1 MNSSTQSADAAV
13 PAQRS
18 DAVRN
23 RARILDAAATA
34 FALHGSSVSI
44 EQVAREA
51 GVGAGTIYRHFANRD
66 ALLEAI
72 VSQRIDEI
80 VTSVRSAV
88 GSPGHVLFQLIEMMG
103 RTAVLDE
110 GLTRAIADAT
120 VDGGQLVA
128 VEAVFM
134 QLLDELV
141 EAAHRS
147 GELRRDVSARS
158 VKAMIVGQQSVART
172 GDSAAAAAHLAVI
185 ERGARLSSSEAS

>member
-1 MNSSTQSADAAV
+1 M
-13 PAQRS
+13 
-18 DAVRN
+18 
-23 RARILDAAATA
+23 
-34 FALHGSSVSI
+34 
-44 EQVAREA
+44 
-51 GVGAGTIYRHFANRD
+51 
-66 ALLEAI
+66 LEAI

-110 GLTRAIADAT
+110 GLTGAIADAT
-120 VDGGQLVA
+120 VDGEQLVA

-172 GDSAAAAAHLAVI
+172 GDNAAAAAHLAVI
-185 ERGARLSSSEAS
+185 ERGAHLSSSEAT